1 MEADFGQKKE
11 NEMLTYATMPTTN
24 VEEDWIKGLLLF
36 GSDYAR
42 AYLGAYKSRDDND
55 NWCLLPEE
63 EKSKIIEE
71 RMPPPTDGGWQNRPF
86 TVAAPDI
93 MRVKIDALGRSW
105 RAHEAYESRSRNTTL
120 VRYHG
125 ISSDVYGYE
134 YVELVVSE
142 YSSFIDLSICSE
154 WADGDVSF
162 EDIMKFLNE

>member
-1 MEADFGQKKE
+1 MK
-11 NEMLTYATMPTTN
+11 TYTTMPAN
-24 VEEDWIKGLLLF
+24 DANDAEENWIKGLLLF
-36 GSDYAR
+36 GSDYAH
-42 AYLGAYKSRDDND
+42 AYLGVYQNRDDYWHMIED
-55 NWCLLPEE
+55 DEKIKLIE
-63 EKSKIIEE
+63 EK
-71 RMPPPTDGGWQNRPF
+71 MPPPSDGGWQNRPYIV
-86 TVAAPDI
+86 TAPDT
-93 MRVKIDALGRSW
+93 MAVKIDALGRSW